1 MENLH
6 LGPHTTMIP
15 ARDVRVGQRI
25 AHRNSAGGLVGWFVV
40 ERALSEWLAIG
51 CEDGGVLV
59 VDSAA
64 DLVEVAS

>member
-25 AHRNSAGGLVGWFVV
+25 AHRNSAGGLVGWIAV
-40 ERALSEWLAIG
+40 ERAFSEWLTIELA
-51 CEDGGVLV
+51 GGGLLV
-59 VDSAA
+59 VDGA
-64 DLVEVAS
+64 DDMIEVAS